1 VSASSLVNEELQPTP
16 TPSPPRPVV
25 GLAVVGLVLAI
36 VGSLAVG
43 YAAKLLRDFN
53 HAGPVSTTV
62 AAVLVIVSLYAW
74 WPALRA
80 FGSARQRASLLAAD
94 ELVAAR
100 RVSAAGR
107 ELALIAMGYAAA
119 SLVVAIALVFVLAN
133 DGGVA
138 TTFFALDPIHKSF
151 HQVLQGFWTNVWV
164 ACVAEVLV
172 LVLGLLIAIV
182 RMLPGRAGAPLRGLA
197 VVFADVF
204 RGIPAIIVIILV
216 GFGLP
221 LTGVRQLQHLPLTM
235 LGVIALTLTY
245 TAYVSEV
252 YRAGLASIH
261 PSQSAAARSL
271 GLGYT
276 QTLRTVLV
284 PQAVRRVVPPLL
296 NDFIGLQKDTALLS
310 TLAIGESLNNAKL
323 WEAQLFNLSPI
334 LLAALLFVL
343 ITIPQARLV
352 DYLIERDASRRAG
365 K

>member
-1 VSASSLVNEELQPTP
+1 MA
-16 TPSPPRPVV
+16 
-25 GLAVVGLVLAI
+25 GLAGAGLALAVL
-36 VGSLAVG
+36 GSLAVV

-62 AAVLVIVSLYAW
+62 AVLLVLGSLYAW

-80 FGSARQRASLLAAD
+80 FASARQRSALLAED

-107 ELALIAMGYAAA
+107 ELALIAMGYAAT
-119 SLVVAIALVFVLAN
+119 SLIVALVLVFVLAN
-133 DGGVA
+133 HGGVA
-138 TTFFALDPIHKSF
+138 TTFFALDPIHSSF

-164 ACVAEVLV
+164 ACVAELLV

-182 RMLPGRAGAPLRGLA
+182 RMLPGKAGAPLRGLA

-204 RGIPAIIVIILV
+204 RGIPAIIVIILI

-221 LTGVRQLQHLPLTM
+221 LTGVSQLQHLPLPM

-310 TLAIGESLNNAKL
+310 TLAIPESLNNAKL

-334 LLAALLFVL
+334 LLAALFFVL